1 MGHWRKLDDNSVG
14 KDRQGLRGVAGYT
27 WVIPHKQGEGE
38 LFKKSRNN
46 RKGTKMKVDIIFY
59 DRKTQKET
67 GKKEFGV
74 LSAFFYAR
82 YVLKDKK
89 IIEKLYS
96 FIKYRIS
103 LWINGYSVSEGHCT
117 VWTNDRRKG

>member
-1 MGHWRKLDDNSVG
+1 
-14 KDRQGLRGVAGYT
+14 
-27 WVIPHKQGEGE
+27 
-38 LFKKSRNN
+38 
-46 RKGTKMKVDIIFY
+46 MKVDIIFY

-67 GKKEFGV
+67 GKKEFGL

-103 LWINGYSVSEGHCT
+103 L
-117 VWTNDRRKG
+117 

>member
-1 MGHWRKLDDNSVG
+1 
-14 KDRQGLRGVAGYT
+14 
-27 WVIPHKQGEGE
+27 
-38 LFKKSRNN
+38 
-46 RKGTKMKVDIIFY
+46 MKVDIIFY

-103 LWINGYSVSEGHCT
+103 LWINGYSVQRDI
-117 VWTNDRRKG
+117 VQFWTNDRRKG

>member
-1 MGHWRKLDDNSVG
+1 
-14 KDRQGLRGVAGYT
+14 
-27 WVIPHKQGEGE
+27 
-38 LFKKSRNN
+38 
-46 RKGTKMKVDIIFY
+46 MKVDIIFY

-103 LWINGYSVSEGHCT
+103 LWVNGYSVSEGHCT

>member
-1 MGHWRKLDDNSVG
+1 
-14 KDRQGLRGVAGYT
+14 
-27 WVIPHKQGEGE
+27 
-38 LFKKSRNN
+38 
-46 RKGTKMKVDIIFY
+46 MKVSIIFY
-59 DRKTQKET
+59 DKKHKKET
-67 GKKEFGV
+67 GKKELDMLF
-74 LSAFFYAR
+74 AFFYAR
-82 YVLKDKK
+82 YILKDEK

>member
-1 MGHWRKLDDNSVG
+1 MIEKYKKKL
-14 KDRQGLRGVAGYT
+14 A
-27 WVIPHKQGEGE
+27 
-38 LFKKSRNN
+38 
-46 RKGTKMKVDIIFY
+46 
-59 DRKTQKET
+59 
-67 GKKEFGV
+67 KKEFGI

-103 LWINGYSVSEGHCT
+103 LWIDGYSVSEGHCT

>member
-1 MGHWRKLDDNSVG
+1 
-14 KDRQGLRGVAGYT
+14 
-27 WVIPHKQGEGE
+27 
-38 LFKKSRNN
+38 
-46 RKGTKMKVDIIFY
+46 MKVDIIFY

-67 GKKEFGV
+67 GKKEFG
-74 LSAFFYAR
+74 LLFAFFYAR

-103 LWINGYSVSEGHCT
+103 LWANGYSVSEGHCT